1 MLVKASL
8 YIPIYLQPFLR
19 YSDISA
25 ASREVDERF
34 IAFCHILLSPGPWVR
49 PWNNRDKCHTVG
61 KRIQC
66 L

>member
-25 ASREVDERF
+25 ASREVNERF
-34 IAFCHILLSPGPWVR
+34 IALPHFAFPSVR
-49 PWNNRDKCHTVG
+49 PWNSRDK
-61 KRIQC
+61 
-66 L
+66 